1 MRGDSMRQAIGTIL
15 CGGGKDV
22 DLLTTVPKLTDIPSF
37 FKELF
42 ISFLWQFGNLLKSGI
57 NILSA

>member
-1 MRGDSMRQAIGTIL
+1 MRQTIGTIL

-22 DLLTTVPKLTDIPSF
+22 DLLTTVPKLTDIPLF